1 MSSPLTGAVSSKEDI
16 DEVNADRRGQG
27 AVAYVEGVTDG
38 MLPHRL
44 AGVSSSAS
52 ALPVLDR
59 FAEAVVKD
67 DLIVRA
73 TAATAPTADRW
84 PG

>member
-1 MSSPLTGAVSSKEDI
+1 MGAVSSEDDV

-38 MLPHRL
+38 TPPRRL

-52 ALPVLDR
+52 ASASPVFDR
-59 FAEAVVKD
+59 LAEAVVKD
-67 DLIVRA
+67 DLIVR
-73 TAATAPTADRW
+73 PTARIAPRAD
-84 PG
+84 

>member
-1 MSSPLTGAVSSKEDI
+1 LSSPLTGAVSSEDDV
-16 DEVNADRRGQG
+16 DEVNADRQGRG

-38 MLPHRL
+38 TPPRRL
-44 AGVSSSAS
+44 AGVSLSAS
-52 ALPVLDR
+52 ALPVFDR

-73 TAATAPTADRW
+73 TAATAPTAD
-84 PG
+84 

>member
-1 MSSPLTGAVSSKEDI
+1 MGAVSSEDDV

-38 MLPHRL
+38 TPPRHL
-44 AGVSSSAS
+44 AGVSSLAS
-52 ALPVLDR
+52 ALPVFDR